1 MTSLIRSTSILLF
14 TVILIAC
21 TANNN
26 SPCPTSEPTWLL
38 PPDDPAVDNPPAYG
52 YYFTNEDQSILASA
66 WWTDEYE
73 GYLRA
78 DGNGIKIGWFRP
90 EGADLNIT
98 GRRLDGWAPA
108 LDAHVPC
115 CYPTRFQ
122 ATGLTFPTEGCWEVT
137 AKADDKLL
145 SFIVKVNP

>member
-26 SPCPTSEPTWLL
+26 SPCLISEPTWLL
-38 PPDDPAVDNPPAYG
+38 PPDDSAVDNPPAYG

-66 WWTDEYE
+66 WWTDGNE
-73 GYLRA
+73 GYLLA
-78 DGNGIKIGWFRP
+78 NENGMKIGWFRP
-90 EGADLNIT
+90 EGAALKIT

-145 SFIVKVNP
+145 SFVVKVNP